1 MVTPTMLKSQIITRD
16 EIMSMTRL
24 STHPGRILRN
34 ELKAR
39 KLSANKLALSLG
51 VPSGRVTD
59 ILNGKRAVTA
69 DTAIRLGLFFGNS
82 PQFWMNLQTKYDLA
96 VTEYDKGSEIR
107 AQVRDAAAV

>member
-1 MVTPTMLKSQIITRD
+1 MVLRD
-16 EIMSMTRL
+16 EIMSMKRL
-24 STHPGRILRN
+24 PTHPGRILRN

-59 ILNGKRAVTA
+59 ILNGKRTVTA
-69 DTAIRLGLFFGNS
+69 DIAIRLGLFFGNS
-82 PQFWMNLQTKYDLA
+82 PQFWMNLQTKYNLA